1 MTNRHSADFPLDLN
15 APPGHSDAVESEPA
29 CGLAD
34 RLALVRGRA
43 SDRQVIGSRGLPIEQ
58 ADDRP
63 LSVGSA
69 QLQSLVAVKRDI
81 NRLDIHAAIGDL
93 NHGIGGFVRPPTVES
108 ISNMPKPF
116 VLAYEVE
123 AEHGGCES
131 VRSYSPPPMS
141 ALKAYW

>member
-1 MTNRHSADFPLDLN
+1 MTGRF
-15 APPGHSDAVESEPA
+15 
-29 CGLAD
+29 
-34 RLALVRGRA
+34 RLA
-43 SDRQVIGSRGLPIEQ
+43 
-58 ADDRP
+58 
-63 LSVGSA
+63 A